1 MSAGLA
7 GQVGWKSESTWGTA
21 VTPDLFHAG
30 YLNGNPVREQPPLV
44 SKGIR
49 AGRRTATAIA
59 AGAKIVEGQFAFELY
74 ASPMATLL
82 RHLFGTI
89 ATTGAGPYTHTAS
102 PGPLNSKSLT
112 IQVGIPGTG
121 GTVHPFTYSGCKI
134 HEWTLKATA
143 GEYAQIELG
152 RVTAKDYVTATA
164 LATASYLSSVPFTF
178 IQGAVTIAGVSQANV
193 EEFELKSTRPLRVQ
207 HPIGS
212 ATIMEQFEE
221 GQAEYEFSAKARFSS
236 LTLHDLLN
244 TTVAI
249 VLSFSDGT
257 NSLTI
262 TQNAWVVPNTPEIGG
277 ADEISEY
284 EFKAVPYGTT
294 DAAAITAVLINQESS
309 ST

>member
-7 GQVGWKSESTWGTA
+7 GQIGWKSESTWGTA

-49 AGRRTATAIA
+49 AGRRLPTAIA
-59 AGAKIVEGQFAFELY
+59 AGAKTVEGQFEFELY

-89 ATTGAGPYTHTAS
+89 ATTGTNPYTHTAS
-102 PGPLNSKSLT
+102 LGPLNSKSLT

-121 GTVHPFTYSGCKI
+121 GTVHPFTYSGCKVP
-134 HEWTLKATA
+134 EWTLKGVA
-143 GEYAQIELG
+143 GEYAKLEAS
-152 RVTAKDYVTATA
+152 VSAKDYVTATA
-164 LATASYLSSVPFTF
+164 LATATYLSSVPFTF
-178 IQGAVTIAGVSQANV
+178 VQGSVSIAGVSQANV
-193 EEFELKSTRPLRVQ
+193 EEFALNVKRPLRIQ

-221 GQAEYEFSAKARFSS
+221 GQAEAEITCKARFSN
-236 LTLHDLLN
+236 LTLHDLNN
-244 TTVAI
+244 TAVAV
-249 VLSFSDGT
+249 VLAFTDGT
-257 NSLTI
+257 HSLTV
-262 TQNAWVVPNTPEIGG
+262 TSNAWVVPATPELEG
-277 ADEISEY
+277 ADAISEF
-284 EFKAVPYGTT
+284 EFKAIPYGST
-294 DAAAITAVLINQESS
+294 DAAGVTAVLINAESS